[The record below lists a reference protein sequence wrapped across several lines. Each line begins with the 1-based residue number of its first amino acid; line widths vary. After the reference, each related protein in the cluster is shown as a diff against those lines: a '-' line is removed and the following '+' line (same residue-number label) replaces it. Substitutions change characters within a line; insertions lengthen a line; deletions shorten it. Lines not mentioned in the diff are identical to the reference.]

1 MSDLQLVFF
10 IDICRC
16 ITTHLLKLD
25 LHLIIILID
34 RSPDEFDVLCSYL
47 SLPSSLADMF
57 SQGADDIVSN
67 LVSQ

>member
-1 MSDLQLVFF
+1 MEFY
-10 IDICRC
+10 RC
-16 ITTHLLKLD
+16 ITAYLLE
-25 LHLIIILID
+25 LHLYVIITLID

-57 SQGADDIVSN
+57 SQGANDIVSN